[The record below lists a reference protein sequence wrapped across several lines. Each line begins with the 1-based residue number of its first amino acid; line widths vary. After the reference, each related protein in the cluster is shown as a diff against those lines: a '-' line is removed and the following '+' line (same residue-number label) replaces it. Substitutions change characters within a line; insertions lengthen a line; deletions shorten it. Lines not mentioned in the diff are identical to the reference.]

1 MTTSIISSSL
11 YQIPKAERDPA
22 RFIWVGFFIFVF
34 IVVASFWLTSI
45 YVGRLLRLSQL
56 ALPWDVVIWMFRY
69 HRPEYGEYV
78 NMVLQRAHLMLGAGA
93 LASFIIPAMLLYR
106 RTRHVIGQRNDLY
119 GSAHWATP
127 TEVAGTGLLP
137 SDKNRGGVLFGAYSD
152 SSGRTQYLR
161 HKGPEHMLVFA
172 PTRSGK
178 GVGIVVPTLLNWD
191 ESVLVND
198 IKGENWMLSSGFR
211 AQQLGQRCIRF
222 APAESGS
229 ARFNPLNAIRM
240 DDNLVKDVQN
250 IATMIVDPDGKGLE
264 DHWAKTGFDLLVGT
278 ILYILLEE
286 KIKNKTL
293 YGVAALLSDGGEIR
307 EIVADEAKIEQ
318 ERRKQEGEEAEEV
331 DGAQAVM
338 QYIVRVANEK
348 LKSAFADT
356 SRGRAEKV
364 GWAVA
369 AQASQAM
376 CNKAPNEF
384 SGVMSTSLSFLT
396 LYRDPIVAENTSAS
410 DFSIEDLMG
419 AGFDD
424 DGNPKG
430 PRVSLYIVSPPSDKD
445 RIKPLTRLILNMTLR
460 RLTEGMKFN
469 SDGTSKS
476 LYPYRLL
483 LLIDEFPSLGK
494 LDVFE
499 EALAF
504 IAGYGLKALLITQ
517 DLSQLHKAYTKEES
531 IISNCHIRIAYAP
544 NKPETAELLSQMTG
558 KMTVTSQQLQF
569 SGARLSAMLQN
580 VNTSEQVVGR
590 ELLTSDECMR
600 LPPADELVFMAGYA
614 PIYCQ
619 KIIYYA
625 DVQLNERMKV
635 GACADYGRRMQ

>member
-1 MTTSIISSSL
+1 MNTSAIPSAL
-11 YQIPKAERDPA
+11 YQIPQSQRDPA
-22 RFIWVGFFIFVF
+22 RFLWWAFFIFAF
-34 IVVASFWLTSI
+34 IAVLSCWLVSQ
-45 YVGRLLRLSQL
+45 YVGWALQIKRL
-56 ALPWDVVIWMFRY
+56 AMPWDVFIWMFRY
-69 HRPEYGEYV
+69 DRMDSGEQ
-78 NMVLQRAHLMLGAGA
+78 VLTVFNRAHTLLGAGA
-93 LASFIIPAMLLYR
+93 IASMLVPMVLIYR
-106 RTRHVIGQRNDLY
+106 QKRRVVGQRNDLY
-119 GSAHWATP
+119 GSAHWATLP
-127 TEVAGTGLLP
+127 EVAKTGLLP
-137 SDKNRGGVLFGAYSD
+137 DPKNQGGVLFGAYD
-152 SSGRTQYLR
+152 TGSGIQYLR

-178 GVGIVVPTLLNWD
+178 GVGIVIPTLLNWD

-198 IKGENWMLSSGFR
+198 IKGENWQLTSGFR
-211 AQQLGQRCIRF
+211 ARQLGQRCIRF
-222 APAESGS
+222 APAEMGS
-229 ARFNPLNAIRM
+229 ARFNPLAAIRM

-264 DHWAKTGFDLLVGT
+264 DHWAKTGFDLLAGC

-307 EIVADEAKIEQ
+307 EIVAAAADRDKKMKESEGQ
-318 ERRKQEGEEAEEV
+318 ETEKV

-338 QYIVRVANEK
+338 QYIVKAANEK
-348 LKSAFADT
+348 LAGGFTDT
-356 SRGRAEKV
+356 PRGRAEKI
-364 GWAVA
+364 GWSVA

-396 LYRDPIVAENTSAS
+396 LYRDPVVAENTSSS
-410 DFSIEDLMG
+410 DFAIEDLMG
-419 AGFDD
+419 AGFNA
-424 DGNPKG
+424 DGQPKG
-430 PRVSLYIVSPPSDKD
+430 PKLSLYIVSPPSDKD

-460 RLTEGMKFN
+460 RLTEGMEFN
-469 SDGTSKS
+469 PDGTSKS

-517 DLSQLHKAYTKEES
+517 DLSQLQKAYSRDES
-531 IISNCHIRIAYAP
+531 IVSNCHIRIAYAP
-544 NKPETAELLSQMTG
+544 NKVETADLLSQMTG
-558 KMTVTSQQLQF
+558 KMTVTTQQLQY
-569 SGARLSAMLQN
+569 SGSRLAVMLHN
-580 VNTSEQVVGR
+580 VNTSEQTVGR
-590 ELLTSDECMR
+590 ELLTPDECMR
-600 LPPADELVFMAGYA
+600 LPADDELVFMAGHS

-619 KIIYYA
+619 KIKYYSDA
-625 DVQLNERMKV
+625 QLSQ
-635 GACADYGRRMQ
+635 RMQEGAAPDSGRIGD